1 MLKMLCSMATDHG
14 QQGGGVYLASFLK
27 YQFQEFQECG
37 KHYKSYSWKV
47 RHISGF

>member
-1 MLKMLCSMATDHG
+1 MYVFENQEAAEITDNVINL
-14 QQGGGVYLASFLK
+14 QSNVNLRFT
-27 YQFQEFQECG
+27 YQFQKCG